1 MDFQS
6 RFGTTQ
12 RYAFDWYSFTPEIS
26 RDSFLDLVLSDF
38 AGSYL
43 VTGRGRMGYSSS
55 DLIYSVSGSVLAT
68 VLHNSGSDCH
78 VVSTGATADIFGR
91 WVRGRVKHLVS
102 RIDIALDYLEGDFQH
117 MRQLF
122 LAAAVANNV
131 KSRYIGPPAE
141 TEATDSSGRTIYLGS
156 RSSVGMF
163 RIYEKGRQL
172 KCPDHPNWVRVEYEF
187 KPKNRKAREYYSTCS
202 VQDIASSTR
211 ISTAVYQLLAVEV
224 GASPCRAGQHPIDP
238 EFEKTVRHLKKQYS
252 RTLQRIAHDLD
263 FDPEAFIRFLL
274 E

>member
-12 RYAFDWYSFTPEIS
+12 RYAFDWYSFTPEVS
-26 RDSFLDLVLSDF
+26 RDDFLDSCLSDF
-38 AGSYL
+38 SGSYL
-43 VTGRGRMGYSSS
+43 ATGRGRMGYSSS
-55 DLIYSVSGSVLAT
+55 DLVYSVSGSLLCT
-68 VLHNSGSDCH
+68 VLHNSSSECH
-78 VVSTGATADIFGR
+78 VVSTGSIADIFGR
-91 WVRGRVKHLVS
+91 WVRGRIPHLVS

-131 KSRYIGPPAE
+131 KSRYIGPPPE
-141 TEATDSSGRTIYLGS
+141 TEAADLSGRTIYLGS

-172 KCPDHPNWVRVEYEF
+172 KCPDHPDWVRVEYEF
-187 KPKNRKAREYYSTCS
+187 KPKNRKAREYYSTCP
-202 VQDIASSTR
+202 VQEIASTTR
-211 ISTAVYQLLAVEV
+211 ISTAVYQLLAVDV
-224 GASPCRAGQHPIDP
+224 GASPCRASENPVDP
-238 EFEKTVRHLKKQYS
+238 EFHKTVRHLKKQYS
-252 RTLQRIAHDLD
+252 ITLQRIAHDLD
-263 FDPEAFIRFLL
+263 YDPDAFIRFLL